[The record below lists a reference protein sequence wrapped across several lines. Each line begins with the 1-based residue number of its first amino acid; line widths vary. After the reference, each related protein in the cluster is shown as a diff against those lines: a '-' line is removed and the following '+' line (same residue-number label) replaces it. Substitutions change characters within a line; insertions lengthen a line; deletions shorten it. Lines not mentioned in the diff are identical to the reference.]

1 MSFELWFSQGICPVV
16 GLLDHMVVLFLVL
29 FFFFFFKKSP
39 ISCNKILYDSPPRV
53 MEIKTK
59 VFILM
64 SSFYWGK
71 LIIQLDYVG
80 T

>member
-1 MSFELWFSQGICPVV
+1 MVFSGYMPSSGIVGSYGSFIPSFVFC
-16 GLLDHMVVLFLVL
+16 
-29 FFFFFFKKSP
+29 FFFFKKSP

>member
-1 MSFELWFSQGICPVV
+1 MPSSGIAGSYGSFIPSFVFCF
-16 GLLDHMVVLFLVL
+16 FL
-29 FFFFFFKKSP
+29 KKSP

>member
-1 MSFELWFSQGICPVV
+1 MSFELCFSQGICPVV
-16 GLLDHMVVLFLVL
+16 GLLGHMVALVLVL
-29 FFFFFFKKSP
+29 FFVFFLKKSP